1 VGAFLPLYFWNILM
15 LSLKEIL
22 TSYTDSLKPP
32 SVSNGGWALD
42 VYSPISFLLTPGCN
56 IKLPA
61 GFGGLI
67 SPQNSSLSH
76 FSVSPGQLI
85 HPEFEGQLTINLI
98 YHGRTQETIKKGDPL
113 CQIVFFNTPRIDD

>member
-1 VGAFLPLYFWNILM
+1 M

-61 GFGGLI
+61 GFGLKLPPGIGGLI
-67 SPQNSSLSH
+67 SPKNSSLSH